1 MPLITLEQV
10 LKEDPVDS
18 RSFETAIE
26 TLKRLIEM
34 PELSPEQS
42 EMFEGFRVALGSR
55 AWTDEDI
62 KKFVDRTGSCA
73 FVALLANRIDIK
85 PESMNTGCLA
95 KANLFAALHMGGCS
109 ICKLFFMLEQTPSSA
124 KSAAAN

>member
-1 MPLITLEQV
+1 MPLITLEEV
-10 LKEDPVDS
+10 LREAPVGS
-18 RSFETAIE
+18 PSFETAIE
-26 TLKRLIEM
+26 ALKRLIET
-34 PELSPEQS
+34 PELSPEQR
-42 EMFEGFRVALGSR
+42 EMFEGFRAALGSR

-73 FVALLANRIDIK
+73 FVALLANRIDVN

-95 KANLFAALHMGGCS
+95 KANLFAALHMRGCS

-124 KSAAAN
+124 KGAPAN